1 MIIVENVLTAVFALE
16 VGIAIVALG
25 FVKGK
30 KSYIQISAIH
40 VSAVFFFSH
49 PCLKT
54 HYCYLLVMKFKVNI
68 GTFLYVMFRST
79 RCLESKVLLRIYIPC
94 SSLKFGTLFYCW

>member
-40 VSAVFFFSH
+40 VSSVFFSVI
-49 PCLKT
+49 LA
-54 HYCYLLVMKFKVNI
+54 
-68 GTFLYVMFRST
+68 
-79 RCLESKVLLRIYIPC
+79 
-94 SSLKFGTLFYCW
+94 

>member
-1 MIIVENVLTAVFALE
+1 MVIVENLLTAVFALE

-40 VSAVFFFSH
+40 VSAVFFSVFLAGKFITATYFS
-49 PCLKT
+49 
-54 HYCYLLVMKFKVNI
+54 
-68 GTFLYVMFRST
+68 
-79 RCLESKVLLRIYIPC
+79 
-94 SSLKFGTLFYCW
+94 